1 MGFDV
6 ASSVT
11 NAARALTTRADT
23 ALSRL
28 RTGAD
33 LTGST
38 LRQLTTPSGLVGV
51 ALETAWVG
59 THLALYPLGVATA
72 QLRTT
77 RLSGHY
83 RTDDLPP
90 RQRGLVVA
98 AMEAATTPILLVHGI
113 GDNRSIFTLLGTTL
127 RRRGFSVVHAVNY
140 SVLTAL
146 TGDIRAAATT
156 LQRQVEHV
164 CEVTDHDRVH
174 IVGHSLGGMIARYYV
189 QRLGG
194 DARVD
199 TLVTLGTPHQGTVAA
214 YVLPTPVARQL
225 RPNSDLINELA
236 LSAPGCRTTF
246 VAIWSE
252 LDEAVVP
259 HVNGRL
265 DHPDLTVENHRLRN
279 VGHLSLPV
287 DPRAR
292 HLVVTALA
300 HLSQPDEAEV
310 ATEAVKPH
318 QQAPSVTG

>member
-6 ASSVT
+6 AAMVT
-11 NAARALTTRADT
+11 NAARALTARADAT
-23 ALSRL
+23 VSRL

-33 LTGST
+33 LTSST
-38 LRQLTTPSGLVGV
+38 VQQLTTPSGLVGV

-59 THLALYPLGVATA
+59 THLALYPLGVATE
-72 QLRTT
+72 QLRTN

-113 GDNRSIFTLLGTTL
+113 GDNRSIFTVLGTTL

-146 TGDIRAAATT
+146 TGDIRDAAAT
-156 LQRQVEHV
+156 LQRQVERV

-199 TLVTLGTPHQGTVAA
+199 TLVTLGSPHQGTLAA
-214 YVLPTPVARQL
+214 YLLPTPVSRQL
-225 RPNSDLINELA
+225 RPNSDFLNELA
-236 LSAPGCRTTF
+236 QPTPGCRTSF

-252 LDEAVVP
+252 LDEAVIP
-259 HVNGRL
+259 HTNGRL
-265 DHPDLTVENHRLRN
+265 DHPDLTVQNHRLRN
-279 VGHLSLPV
+279 VGHMSLPV
-287 DPRAR
+287 DPRTR

-300 HLSQPDEAEV
+300 HLSQPDETEV
-310 ATEAVKPH
+310 ATEVAKPYE
-318 QQAPSVTG
+318 QPPSVTG